1 MGKAAGIPAAIVR
14 GLDPAW
20 FAEGSARDLVRAPAD
35 DLFR

>member
-1 MGKAAGIPAAIVR
+1 MGKAHGIPAAIVR

-20 FAEGSARDLVRAPAD
+20 FREGSARDLVRPASE

>member
-1 MGKAAGIPAAIVR
+1 MGKSAAVPVAIVR

-20 FAEGSARDLVRAPAD
+20 FRESSARELVRAPAD